1 MLVKIHQEKV
11 LSSVP
16 EGMGISLLL
25 GNNMRL
31 PSWLMERKNQSI
43 FVKKKKKHGSIEGRG
58 DEGLFVATAS
68 LQHYRLVKTNLPRP
82 GSTGLHISHQL

>member
-43 FVKKKKKHGSIEGRG
+43 FVKKKKKARIDRG
-58 DEGLFVATAS
+58 
-68 LQHYRLVKTNLPRP
+68 
-82 GSTGLHISHQL
+82 